1 MISSISSISSELTTV
16 YVVDKGVH
24 TLQILENTSPLGHSL
39 ASKNLWKK
47 DREKGENVKDRRR
60 YNRKEN
66 WKVKRL
72 KKSMQK
78 VKIKAKIMF
87 EV

>member
-1 MISSISSISSELTTV
+1 
-16 YVVDKGVH
+16 
-24 TLQILENTSPLGHSL
+24 LENTSPLGHSL

-72 KKSMQK
+72 KKVCKRGKSRQK
-78 VKIKAKIMF
+78 LCLRFNIGVL
-87 EV
+87 